1 MLYQENDEY
10 KLMPLIAKYTQY
22 GQAHEQHVANKEDMQ
37 AFEEMGHIAGL
48 SFADAAY
55 SPEVVAR
62 LAEVK
67 HYPESEYTAV
77 AKYVFDNEVAD
88 GTTLAV
94 KKQNQMLEQ
103 SVLDLSMMLIGGG
116 F

>member
-1 MLYQENDEY
+1 MLYQEHDEY
-10 KLMPLIAKYTQY
+10 KLMPYVASYTQHDQNY
-22 GQAHEQHVANKEDMQ
+22 EQHVPNKEDMR
-37 AFEEMGHIAGL
+37 AFEEMGHITDL
-48 SFADAAY
+48 TFADAAY

-77 AKYVFDNEVAD
+77 AKYVFDNEAAD

-103 SVLDLSMMLIGGG
+103 SILDLSMMLIGGG